1 MNAIHINWTKPFIN
15 KSGHPYEVEDFEI
28 LTTVLSALKWREKN
42 GSIKIVT
49 DSEGMKYYDRIGLL
63 PIWNKAENV
72 LDDIDVNPSVFWA
85 AGKIF
90 ALQHE
95 NAPIAMIDTDFIVWQ
110 TLDFDKMSDV
120 NIIHFE
126 DLYPDVYPPKEH
138 FQMQNYTFDDDFD
151 WDLKA
156 CNTAFCVIKNNDL
169 LRFYTDE
176 SIKFMRSAKEE
187 NDYLTYMVFAEQ
199 RLINMCAKKINA
211 SVTAFSNLEK
221 LFADGENCFTH
232 TWGMKQQMRDNRALR
247 YDFCRRCINRIIH
260 EYPNMYGILKNIEN
274 LKQYF

>member
-1 MNAIHINWTKPFIN
+1 
-15 KSGHPYEVEDFEI
+15 
-28 LTTVLSALKWREKN
+28 
-42 GSIKIVT
+42 
-49 DSEGMKYYDRIGLL
+49 
-63 PIWNKAENV
+63 
-72 LDDIDVNPSVFWA
+72 
-85 AGKIF
+85 
-90 ALQHE
+90 
-95 NAPIAMIDTDFIVWQ
+95 
-110 TLDFDKMSDV
+110 
-120 NIIHFE
+120 
-126 DLYPDVYPPKEH
+126 
-138 FQMQNYTFDDDFD
+138 
-151 WDLKA
+151 
-156 CNTAFCVIKNNDL
+156 
-169 LRFYTDE
+169 
-176 SIKFMRSAKEE
+176 MRSAKEE